1 MTRGQLLFLIA
12 LALGVLASAVAVVH
26 AKYESRRQFV
36 ALQQLREQR
45 DQVDSEW
52 GRLQLELGA
61 WGTHG
66 RVERLARNRLA
77 MRQPRPD
84 EVVVIRR

>member
-1 MTRGQLLFLIA
+1 MTRGQLFMLTV
-12 LALGVLASAVAVVH
+12 LALGVLASALAVVY
-26 AKYESRRQFV
+26 AKYESRREFV

-45 DQVDSEW
+45 DQADIEW

-66 RVERLARNRLA
+66 RVERIARDRLT
-77 MRQPRPD
+77 MHQPRTGD
-84 EVVVIRR
+84 VVVIRR